1 MTVQELFDKIK
12 IETEYDLLTDN
23 LTRILSGNKKD
34 NFNRQILRLY
44 TVDEVLKIVTSKTAD
59 EEEADRTYALC
70 KNSAEQLKD
79 MCAHTPECNKCRFF
93 MENNQCMI
101 NGTPENWIIKE
112 D

>member
-1 MTVQELFDKIK
+1 MTVQELFDTIN

-23 LTRILSGNKKD
+23 LTRILWGNKTD

-44 TVDEVLKIVTSKTAD
+44 TVDDILKIVTTKTID
-59 EEEADRTYALC
+59 EEEADRTYALR
-70 KNSAEQLKD
+70 KNSAEQIKD
-79 MCAHTPECNKCRFF
+79 MCAHTPICNKCRFF
-93 MENNQCMI
+93 MENNECMF